1 MLWGARPW
9 ASARNEPEPHETSTL
24 SPAWRPR
31 GLSKSVVSRVI
42 IGGVTPFRVLI
53 TVLRT

>member
-1 MLWGARPW
+1 MLWGARPR

-42 IGGVTPFRVLI
+42 IGGGGGNSI
-53 TVLRT
+53 